1 MPVLAIDL
9 GLRTC
14 GYVICEITGREVNL
28 KKEGQ
33 IKPNPKQELPQRL
46 NLIFTKLQEEVLAHN
61 PKAIIVEKL
70 YSHYRHPTTL
80 GVLAQVKGVIALLAY
95 QSKIDYFEYK
105 PTRAR
110 KAMLG
115 KGNVNSKQI
124 KKMAENIT
132 GHEFKSVHTADSFSL
147 VFAFSHTENF
157 KDKLILE
164 KRR

>member
-28 KKEGQ
+28 IKEGQ
-33 IKPNPKQELPQRL
+33 IKPNSKQELPQKL
-46 NLIFTKLQEEVLAHN
+46 NLIFTKLQEEALAHN

-70 YSHYRHPTTL
+70 YSHSRHPTTL

-95 QSKIDYFEYK
+95 QSKIDYFEYQ

-132 GHEFKSVHTADSFSL
+132 GHEFKSVHTADAFSL